1 MYLTEHILQK
11 KDWHKKRGLLDVSW
25 IHKIRGTFVALKLR
39 SVPSSVND
47 FRVKW
52 RLWAISQHFELFLAS
67 GWIMYARKEIIA
79 FSFAILSCP
88 SLFSRWLKTQSIC
101 SLGFWI
107 LSHFII
113 EINVFFCFTLAKLE
127 EVKRFSILYLMART
141 NFLFYYKVNEISK
154 SSKPFYRV
162 GSSVGIPT
170 SSQFQID
177 RRISCSP
184 GTSCDEF

>member
-11 KDWHKKRGLLDVSW
+11 KDWHKKRWLLDVSW

-88 SLFSRWLKTQSIC
+88 SLFSRWLKNSVN
-101 SLGFWI
+101 L
-107 LSHFII
+107 LS
-113 EINVFFCFTLAKLE
+113 
-127 EVKRFSILYLMART
+127 RFLDTVSFY
-141 NFLFYYKVNEISK
+141 NWDKCVFLFHFSETG
-154 SSKPFYRV
+154 R
-162 GSSVGIPT
+162 
-170 SSQFQID
+170 SQTFFNIV
-177 RRISCSP
+177 SH
-184 GTSCDEF
+184 GKDEFLILLQSKWNI